1 MFDAPLFYDG
11 IDGLIRTIFSAAF
24 LYVAIIF
31 AVRLFGKRSTS
42 QMNNFDW
49 IVTVATGSLMASG
62 VLLSNVTVLESGAA
76 IYVLLALQW
85 ALTKVMLNS
94 DVATKVVKSEPTLLV
109 HRGEIIAKAMKQE
122 RMTEAEIHAAVR
134 GAGFSR
140 IEEVRWVVLETDASL
155 SVIPITASP
164 EDPNMLEYVAG
175 TDGLLSRNP

>member
-11 IDGLIRTIFSAAF
+11 AGGLIRTIFSAAF
-24 LYVAIIF
+24 LYVAVIC

-49 IVTVATGSLMASG
+49 IVTVAIGSLMASG

-109 HRGEIIAKAMKQE
+109 HRGEIIAEAMKQE

-134 GAGFSR
+134 GAGISR
-140 IEEVRWVVLETDASL
+140 IQDVQWVILETNSSL
-155 SVIPITASP
+155 SVIPVTAP
-164 EDPNMLEYVAG
+164 TDDPNMLEHVAG
-175 TDGLLSRNP
+175 TDDLLNSRP